1 MEYLMDLRLW
11 AKKLDEI
18 GKLKKING
26 ANWDLEIGT
35 LWDIIGSQPDPCS
48 ALFTGIP
55 GYPKNF
61 AVLVNPQNSQR
72 ISALA
77 CGMSEE
83 DSVLPPLEYVR
94 KLKSRMKR
102 IHDQPHIA
110 PVTVKEARF
119 LENVDEDANIN
130 LYKFPAPR
138 WNQGDG
144 NDDQNRYIGTGCVCI
159 TADPDSGTVNLGIYR
174 IVIHDEKT
182 LGLYMSPNKDGM
194 ANMKKYHAAGKP
206 MPIAVTFGQ
215 DLVTYWA
222 AEHKHPHAES
232 EYEYA
237 GGIRQKPIEV
247 VFGAHTGLPIPAS
260 AEIVV
265 EGFVHPDD
273 LRDEGPFGEWVGYYS
288 TGTKPESVIHVKS
301 VMFRDDPII
310 FGHPHLKAEAVGMP
324 WRWAAAVWNRL
335 EACGVPDVKGVWA
348 YGQLWTVVSIC
359 QRYPGHARQ
368 AGIIASQTKPGSIGA
383 RYTIV
388 VDDDIDPSDSQ
399 AVLWAMGTRMNPI
412 EDIEILRRSWSS
424 SIDPMIP
431 PNTPAAACFT
441 SKAVFDACKPY
452 EWRQQFPS
460 ATGPS
465 LELRASVYEK
475 WKSLL

>member
-26 ANWDLEIGT
+26 ADWDLEIGT

-48 ALFTGIP
+48 ALFTEIP
-55 GYPKNF
+55 GYPKDF

-72 ISALA
+72 ISALG

-83 DSVLPPLEYVR
+83 DSLLPPLEYV
-94 KLKSRMKR
+94 
-102 IHDQPHIA
+102 
-110 PVTVKEARF
+110 
-119 LENVDEDANIN
+119 DEDGNID

-144 NDDQNRYIGTGCVCI
+144 NKDQNRYIGTGCVCI

-247 VFGAHTGLPIPAS
+247 VIGAHTGLPIPAS
-260 AEIVV
+260 AEIVI
-265 EGFVHPDD
+265 EGFVHPND

-301 VMFRDDPII
+301 AMFRHDPII

-324 WRWAAAVWNRL
+324 WRWAAAGWNRL
-335 EACGVPDVKGVWA
+335 EACGVPDIKGVWA
-348 YGQLWTVVSIC
+348 YGQPWTVGWIC

-383 RYTIV
+383 RFTIV

-412 EDIEILRRSWSS
+412 EDIEIIRRSWSS

-431 PNTPAAACFT
+431 PNT
-441 SKAVFDACKPY
+441 
-452 EWRQQFPS
+452 
-460 ATGPS
+460 
-465 LELRASVYEK
+465 
-475 WKSLL
+475 